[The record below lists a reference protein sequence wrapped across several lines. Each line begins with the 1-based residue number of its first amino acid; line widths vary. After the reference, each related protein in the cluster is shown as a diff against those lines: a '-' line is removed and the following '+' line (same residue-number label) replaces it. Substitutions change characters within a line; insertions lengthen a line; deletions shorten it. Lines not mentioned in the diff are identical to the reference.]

1 MTQATEWREKA
12 TFYWNLSKSVR
23 DYDLCEQYAELAAR
37 YLDLAE
43 RLESP
48 MTGYVA
54 RGGLSMKA

>member
-12 TFYWNLSKSVR
+12 TFYWNLSKSVV

-43 RLESP
+43 RLEGQT
-48 MTGYVA
+48 TGGAA
-54 RGGLSMKA
+54 RGRQARKA